1 VKVIGVDPGSRV
13 TGYGVIEFDSSG
25 MVALDH
31 GCIKPPS
38 GSPLS
43 KRYVVIY
50 DALEGLISQFG
61 PQQMA
66 VEAPFYCKNVSSAL
80 KLSQVRG
87 VILLAGSKNDLD
99 IYEYSPRKVK
109 QAVVGSGAAAKR
121 QIQRMVAEILSL
133 SKPPASEDAA
143 DALAVA
149 ICHIHYMSG
158 PHSRP
163 QLT

>member
-1 VKVIGVDPGSRV
+1 MRVIGVDPGSKV
-13 TGYGVIEFDSSG
+13 TGYGVIEFDSGG
-25 MVALDH
+25 MVAVDH

-43 KRYVVIY
+43 RRYVVIY
-50 DALEGLISQFG
+50 DALEKLISRFG

-66 VEAPFYCKNVSSAL
+66 VETPFYCKNVSSAL

-87 VILLAGSKNDLD
+87 VILLAGSKNNLD

-109 QAVVGSGAAAKR
+109 QAVVGRGGAAKR

-133 SKPPASEDAA
+133 AKSPASEDAG
-143 DALAVA
+143 DALAIA
-149 ICHIHYMSG
+149 ICHIHHLSV